1 MTDFHMPSLGADMES
16 GTVVE
21 WLVEPGSPVKKGDV
35 IAVVETHKG
44 AIEVECFEEGTVSEL
59 CVEEGEEVPVGA
71 LLARLNG
78 AGEAAVQPE
87 PTAEAEE
94 PAPRAEPAPPEEAPP
109 EETPPEKA
117 PARKAPVAEAPP
129 PTPAEPAGAAPRG
142 APEREAVAEAR
153 LKITPAARRR
163 AAELGLDTA
172 TLKGTGIDG
181 SVTLA
186 DVEAVA
192 PSAAAAAA
200 PSPQAAEP
208 TQPERKARRGFDPDQ
223 MRQAIAAAMSRSK
236 REIPHYYLT
245 STVNLGR
252 AVAWIED
259 FNRDRAPD
267 ERLLPAVVLL
277 KATAL
282 ALAKVPQLNG
292 FWEDGAFRPGPGV
305 HLGWAIALRGGGL
318 VAPAIHD
325 ADQKSLPDL
334 MAALR
339 DLVGRAR
346 AGGLRSSELIDPTVT
361 ITSLGER
368 GADSVIGVIYP
379 PQVAIV
385 GFGRIAERPW
395 VADGEVTARPLVSVS
410 LSADHRA
417 SDGHTGGK
425 LLAAID
431 DLLQE
436 PEAL

>member
-21 WLVEPGSPVKKGDV
+21 WRVKPGSPVKKGDV

-78 AGEAAVQPE
+78 AGEPAAQPE
-87 PTAEAEE
+87 PGAKVEE
-94 PAPRAEPAPPEEAPP
+94 QAPAPRKAPAAEPP
-109 EETPPEKA
+109 TPEKA
-117 PARKAPVAEAPP
+117 PAPAAKPP
-129 PTPAEPAGAAPRG
+129 PAEPARAPRERAPEGEAAP
-142 APEREAVAEAR
+142 EAR
-153 LKITPAARRR
+153 PRITPAARRR
-163 AAELGLDTA
+163 AAERGLDPA

-186 DVEAVA
+186 DVEAAA
-192 PSAAAAAA
+192 PSAVARPPA
-200 PSPQAAEP
+200 QAAEP
-208 TQPERKARRGFDPDQ
+208 AAPPRKAKRGFDPDQ

-245 STVNLGR
+245 STMDLGR
-252 AVAWIED
+252 AVGWLEE

-282 ALAKVPQLNG
+282 ALGQVPQLNG
-292 FWEDGAFRPGPGV
+292 FWENGAFRPGPGV
-305 HLGWAIALRGGGL
+305 HLGWAISLRGGGL

-325 ADQKSLPDL
+325 ADKTSLPDL

-395 VADGEVTARPLVSVS
+395 VVDGEIEKRPLVSVS
-410 LSADHRA
+410 LSGDHRA

-431 DLLQE
+431 DLLQQ